1 MKGENIIFLVH
12 SLLTPV
18 DPFYEGPGRE
28 YFFDLFAFLFEIR
41 RGGPLF
47 LLEGSRIGRAA
58 KEQGGHAADGGSHVV
73 DG

>member
-1 MKGENIIFLVH
+1 MRDPGESIF
-12 SLLTPV
+12 
-18 DPFYEGPGRE
+18 FY
-28 YFFDLFAFLFEIR
+28 LFAFLFEIR

-58 KEQGGHAADGGSHVV
+58 KEQGGHAADGRSHAA